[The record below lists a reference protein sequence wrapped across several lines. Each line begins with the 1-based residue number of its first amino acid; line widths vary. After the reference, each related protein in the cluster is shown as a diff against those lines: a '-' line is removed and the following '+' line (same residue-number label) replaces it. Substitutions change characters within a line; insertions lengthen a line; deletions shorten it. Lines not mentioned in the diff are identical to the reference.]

1 MVGREFVIDSLAL
14 GGYPV
19 DCESYATNAQL
30 MKGWLEETSSTE
42 TQKLTALGSRSKVL
56 KSWW

>member
-1 MVGREFVIDSLAL
+1 MVGREFVIDSLGLAL

-30 MKGWLEETSSTE
+30 MKGWLEEASINRN
-42 TQKLTALGSRSKVL
+42 SRRLVSEV
-56 KSWW
+56 KS